1 MMNDELFQNTR
12 FLHSLF
18 DSIPSMLFI
27 MDDDVRVMHLNAA
40 ARKFNGFDSL
50 HKLLDSGGQALN
62 CINVAHDTNACG
74 KTENCRKCL
83 VRRSVGQA
91 ARGRTIFREAT
102 KMELVDKRGHRDVHF
117 MVTASPFMHEERSLI
132 LLILEDISE
141 LKRTEAKLQNMNELL
156 ERQATTD
163 TLTGIYN
170 RLRFN
175 ELLLQDVDEAKRYRF
190 PISLIMFD
198 IDHFKKVNDSY
209 GHLVGD
215 RVLKEIVAVVSANI
229 RTVDVFARWGGEE
242 FMVLSKHLDHEQ
254 MRTVA
259 EKLRHAV
266 ESARLDGCH
275 PVTCSFGVTQLADH
289 DTIENFTARADAAL
303 YRAKNEGRNRVCVA

>member
-1 MMNDELFQNTR
+1 MDKDLFQNTR
-12 FLHSLF
+12 FLQNLF

-40 ARKFNGFDSL
+40 ARKFNGYDSL
-50 HKLLDSGGQALN
+50 HKFLDSGGQALN

-74 KTENCRKCL
+74 KTENCRKCF
-83 VRRSVGQA
+83 VRRSVGA
-91 ARGRTIFREAT
+91 ASRGRSIFREAT
-102 KMELVDKRGHRDVHF
+102 RMELVDKRGHHDVHF
-117 MVTASPFMHEERSLI
+117 MVTASPFVHEERPLI

-141 LKRTEAKLQNMNELL
+141 LKQAEEKLQRMNELL
-156 ERQATTD
+156 ERQASTD
-163 TLTGIYN
+163 HLTGISN

-175 ELLLQDVDEAKRYRF
+175 DLLLQDVDEAKRYQF

-198 IDHFKKVNDSY
+198 IDHFKKVNDVH

-215 RVLKEIVAVVSANI
+215 RVLKEIVAVVRANI

-242 FMVLSKHLDHEQ
+242 FMVLSKHVDREN

-266 ESARLDGCH
+266 ESARIDGCH
-275 PVTCSFGVTQLADH
+275 PRTCSFGVTQLLDQE
-289 DTIENFTARADAAL
+289 TIETFTGRADAAL
-303 YRAKNEGRNRVCVA
+303 YRAKNEGRNRVCIA